1 MTVDGGQ
8 WTADGRQNRPPSA
21 VHRPLERGGVMRD
34 QIFID
39 VAKKATEDRAFL
51 ESLLADPEAALKDTD
66 FDLEPAELTAMKQF
80 LKPMQAMNPDV
91 VQKQILE
98 RARNRKVAL

>member
-1 MTVDGGQ
+1 
-8 WTADGRQNRPPSA
+8 
-21 VHRPLERGGVMRD
+21 MRD

-51 ESLLADPEAALKDTD
+51 VQLLADPEGTLKTTD

-91 VQKQILE
+91 VAKQILE